1 MKKAVSI
8 SLFFLAGVLII
19 SSCKKEPGPGGQAS
33 ITGMVYV
40 DDYTSDSLPQNCI
53 YQTSYYSPGETVY
66 LIYGDE
72 QSIGKTAKTDYNGT
86 FVFDFLQPGK
96 YKVFSYSRDL
106 ASTSNSKTL
115 VVLKEV
121 TIAEKKEKV
130 SIPDLRIIK

>member
-1 MKKAVSI
+1 MKKAIPI
-8 SLFFLAGVLII
+8 SLFFLAGVLMI

-40 DDYTSDSLPQNCI
+40 DDYTSDSIPQNCI
-53 YQTSYYSPGETVY
+53 YQASYYSPGETVY

-86 FVFDFLQPGK
+86 YVFDFLHPGK
-96 YKVFSYSRDL
+96 YTVFSYSRDL
-106 ASTSNSKTL
+106 ASISNSKTL

-121 TIAEKKEKV
+121 TIAGKKDKV
-130 SIPDLRIIK
+130 IVPDIRIIK